1 MGGRISEST
10 IREVRDRADIIE
22 VISETVPLSR
32 AGASF
37 RGLCPFHREKT
48 PSFFVNPAR
57 QAFKCFGCGEGGS
70 VIDFLMKARNLSFAD
85 AVEELA
91 GRCGVEVRYEG
102 GRPHQSA
109 REDLY
114 GIVRLACETYRE
126 LLSAPSGK
134 AGRDFLKARGVTPE
148 AQREFLLGW
157 SGQGGELPE
166 ALKKAGI
173 DPARAEA
180 AGLLVPAPSG
190 RGHRAR
196 FRGRVLFPIADAR
209 GRICGFGGRAVDD
222 AVPKYLNS
230 PESELYRKSA
240 LLYGLHQALPSIR
253 RDGRVVVVEGY
264 MDLIGLWQKGIRS
277 VVATCGTAL
286 TETHAR
292 TLKRLSE
299 SVILFYDGDLAGKM
313 AAVRS
318 GEPLYAAGVSPR
330 VLFPPAGQDPDDWAK
345 STPAEEMMRRIDAAE
360 PLMEYIDRGVS
371 RKYDLGSIS
380 GKLAYVKKME
390 KYLRWIPDPAEREL
404 YAQRVAQKTGIP
416 VETIRR
422 QVGGSAGKST
432 ESPADPPAAAA
443 GPLSEESRL
452 LQLAVSDPSLARK
465 AREDGV
471 GVLLADDVAREV
483 LDRLADL
490 AQRDPSGRA
499 ASLLDGSLPEA
510 VRKRLSAEIVR
521 SDLAAEEARR
531 RYPAAVRELR
541 IRAKKRQIESLQA
554 EIREERDRE
563 RQESLLACLLAATKE
578 KERLESERRSR

>member
-10 IREVRDRADIIE
+10 IREVRGRADIIE

-70 VIDFLMKARNLSFAD
+70 VIDFLMKARSLSFAD

-91 GRCGVEVRYEG
+91 GRCGVTVLYEG
-102 GRPHQSA
+102 GRPHGSP
-109 REDLY
+109 REDLF
-114 GIVRLACETYRE
+114 GIVRLASETYRE

-173 DPARAEA
+173 DPARGEA
-180 AGLLVPAPSG
+180 AGLLVPSHSG
-190 RGHRAR
+190 MGHRAR
-196 FRGRVLFPIADAR
+196 FRGRVIFPIADAR
-209 GRICGFGGRAVDD
+209 GRICGFGGRAVAD

-240 LLYGLHQALPSIR
+240 LLYGLHQALPAIR

-299 SVILFYDGDLAGKM
+299 NVILLYDGDLAGKI

-318 GEPLYAAGVSPR
+318 GEPLYAAGVSPK
-330 VLFPPAGQDPDDWAK
+330 VLFPPKGLDPDDWAK
-345 STPAEEMMRRIDAAE
+345 SAPAEELSRRIEGAE

-371 RKYDLGSIS
+371 RKCDLGSIS
-380 GKLAYVKKME
+380 GKLAYLRKME
-390 KYLRWIPDPAEREL
+390 KYLRWIPDSAEREL

-416 VETIRR
+416 VEAIRR
-422 QVGGSAGKST
+422 QVGGPAGKRQ
-432 ESPADPPAAAA
+432 DPPAEGPADAAC
-443 GPLSEESRL
+443 PLPEESRL
-452 LQLAVSDPSLARK
+452 LQILATEPSLARE
-465 AREDGV
+465 ARDEGV
-471 GVLLADDVAREV
+471 GELLTDVDARDL
-483 LDRLADL
+483 LDRLAAL
-490 AQRDPSGRA
+490 AERDPSGGA

-510 VRKRLSAEIVR
+510 ARKRLSAEIVR
-521 SDLAAEEARR
+521 SGFSAEEARR
-531 RYPAAVRELR
+531 FYPAAVREMR

-554 EIREERDRE
+554 EIKEERGRE
-563 RQESLLACLLAATKE
+563 RQEALFACLLVATKE

>member
-91 GRCGVEVRYEG
+91 GRCGVTVQYEG
-102 GRPHQSA
+102 GRPHASP

-114 GIVRLACETYRE
+114 AIVRLASETFRE
-126 LLSAPSGK
+126 MLSAPPGK

-148 AQREFLLGW
+148 AQREFSLGW
-157 SGQGGELPE
+157 SGHGGELPE
-166 ALKKAGI
+166 ALSKAGI
-173 DPARAEA
+173 DPARGEA

-190 RGHRAR
+190 RGHRSR

-299 SVILFYDGDLAGKM
+299 NVILFYDGDLAGKM

-318 GEPLYAAGVSPR
+318 GEPLYAAGVTPK
-330 VLFPPAGQDPDDWAK
+330 VLFPPTGLDPDDWAK
-345 STPAEEMMRRIDAAE
+345 SATAEDLARRIESAE

-371 RKYDLGSIS
+371 RKCDLGSIS
-380 GKLAYVKKME
+380 GKLSYVRKME

-422 QVGGSAGKST
+422 QVGGPAGKRSDPPA
-432 ESPADPPAAAA
+432 ESPADASCPFP
-443 GPLSEESRL
+443 EESRL
-452 LQLAVSDPSLARK
+452 LQLLASDPSLARE
-465 AREDGV
+465 AREEGAGELLTDG
-471 GVLLADDVAREV
+471 DAREL
-483 LDRLADL
+483 LDRLAAL
-490 AQRDPSGRA
+490 AERDPSGGA
-499 ASLLDGSLPEA
+499 AALLDGSLPEA

-521 SDLAAEEARR
+521 SDFPEGEARR
-531 RYPAAVRELR
+531 MYPAALLALR
-541 IRAKKRQIESLQA
+541 IRGKQREIDSLQA
-554 EIREERDRE
+554 MLKDERTHEE
-563 RQESLLACLLAATKE
+563 QVSLLSRVVAAKKE